1 MKYNKIIHKSKKKS
15 NYISLRE
22 LNFVY
27 KIKFLF
33 LGKFI
38 LKYLLFCV
46 ELINFIKFNKFKFC
60 FFYENWVEEF
70 MKKCVIM
77 N

>member
-60 FFYENWVEEF
+60 FFYEN
-70 MKKCVIM
+70 
-77 N
+77 